1 MMAEIQAEITTV
13 VKKRVQLIIK
23 IRAATCESGGL
34 CFLCRKLI
42 QLLLMKQSR
51 EANRR

>member
-1 MMAEIQAEITTV
+1 MNSWLMMAEIQAEITTV

-34 CFLCRKLI
+34 CFFVG
-42 QLLLMKQSR
+42 S
-51 EANRR
+51 